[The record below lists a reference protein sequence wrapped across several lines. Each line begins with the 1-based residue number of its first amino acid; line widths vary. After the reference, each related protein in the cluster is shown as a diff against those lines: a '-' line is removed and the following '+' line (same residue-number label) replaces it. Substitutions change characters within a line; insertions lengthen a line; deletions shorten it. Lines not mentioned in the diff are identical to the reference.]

1 MYFKTHLHSQT
12 LTLEHFLYDLEWTLR
27 FPTKENP
34 NMEKALFNW
43 PIMLQFNVKAKYRFI
58 SRKFFR
64 HEVFSADAL
73 FKQPKATRV
82 CIFDKPIK
90 SFYSICCFCLV
101 RAFISRSYKNCSI
114 RTLRL
119 ESFENPLIE
128 STDN

>member
-58 SRKFFR
+58 SRKFFMK
-64 HEVFSADAL
+64 FFQSTL
-73 FKQPKATRV
+73 CLTNQ
-82 CIFDKPIK
+82 KP
-90 SFYSICCFCLV
+90 
-101 RAFISRSYKNCSI
+101 RAFVSSTSQSNCSI
-114 RTLRL
+114 PFAVSVLFAL
-119 ESFENPLIE
+119 SFQDHTKIAL
-128 STDN
+128 

>member
-12 LTLEHFLYDLEWTLR
+12 LTLEQFSYDLEWTLR
-27 FPTKENP
+27 LE
-34 NMEKALFNW
+34 NMEKELFNW

-73 FKQPKATRV
+73 FNQPKATPV